1 MHSADGG
8 EDERLAPVTPL
19 FGGSSDAAAWHP
31 AWTAAAEDAL
41 GSDVAST
48 ADPVTD
54 AAADAERALL
64 RRLRTR
70 QLSITEARS
79 FLVEK
84 HLDRGDAD
92 ALVEEF
98 VRRGYL
104 DDAMLAEQLIHAAT
118 DRKGQGRRAI
128 AQALSARGIPRDVAD
143 AALAQLP
150 DDDAD
155 RALEFARSKA
165 RQLERFDHETALRRL
180 MGQLSRRGYPG
191 SVAAAAARAAL
202 AENGSGGGVRFR

>member
-1 MHSADGG
+1 MHSENGG

-19 FGGSSDAAAWHP
+19 FGGASVAAAWHP
-31 AWTAAAEDAL
+31 VWTDEAEEAL
-41 GSDVAST
+41 GSDASST
-48 ADPVTD
+48 VDSATD
-54 AAADAERALL
+54 AVADAERALL

-70 QLSITEARS
+70 QLSISEARS

-84 HLDRGDAD
+84 SLDRTAAD

-104 DDAMLAEQLIHAAT
+104 DDAMLAEQLIHSAT

-128 AQALSARGIPRDVAD
+128 AQTLSGRGIPRDVAD
-143 AALAQLP
+143 AVLAELP

-202 AENGSGGGVRFR
+202 AEIGSGSGVRFR